1 MKKMLSLE
9 ELLSNCFFPLFRSN
23 LTAKFDKKQARFQET
38 NRNLDSPD
46 LLELSTESLI
56 TRIPFPIPVFLVL

>member
-23 LTAKFDKKQARFQET
+23 LTVKFDKKQARSQEIK
-38 NRNLDSPD
+38 RNLDSPK
-46 LLELSTESLI
+46 SA
-56 TRIPFPIPVFLVL
+56 